1 MKILKIRNMKH
12 QISLPVLLGAMVWLL
27 APLSLPSCAPA
38 PEVIDITV
46 ASDYSQLVTALE
58 NVDASL
64 SERMTLLEAAME
76 SGLADNQAAVAL
88 VRQAVQSLRGDLEEK
103 LAAVSEAVKSQGT
116 SLETKLALIE
126 AAISTGFAEAGAQ
139 RTLLQEALASL
150 GGSLEEKVAAVET
163 AVKDQST
170 TLETKLDL
178 IEAAV
183 KDGLADNQTAQGLL
197 KEAIASLG
205 GTMQEKFAA
214 IDAALTGQQAD
225 LSAKLVLIETAL
237 TEGFAEGRTR
247 QELMQRTL
255 DSLGGSQAE
264 KLAAIDSALTS
275 QTAGLSAKLSL
286 IEAALT
292 SGFSSGATAIQ
303 QIQTTLSSLKGAVDG
318 ENRKIDAIITAL
330 GTLDPSMGSVSAA
343 LTQILASVDNI
354 SDYDTILKDI
364 LRNVEILLGTI
375 NGHAFVEMGDG
386 LKWATCNVG
395 ATNPWDYGDYFAW
408 GETTTK
414 TSYEET
420 NYFDR
425 NDPKY
430 YNINSKTKLDL
441 TDDAARAN
449 WGDTWRMPTDT
460 EFSWLMDSKNCT
472 WKWTTNYGGIGAI
485 GVILTSVVPGYEG
498 NQLFLPAAGIQS
510 SNHKTDV
517 GKSGNYWSSCLH
529 PGSNNSETTISLYV
543 EDKGLSIDGL
553 SRYTGSSIRPVSD

>member
-1 MKILKIRNMKH
+1 MKH

-126 AAISTGFAEAGAQ
+126 AAISTGFADAGAQ
-139 RTLLQEALASL
+139 RTLLEEALASL

-170 TLETKLDL
+170 TLETKLGL

-183 KDGLADNQTAQGLL
+183 KDGLADNQAAQGLL

-214 IDAALTGQQAD
+214 IDAVLTGQQAD

-237 TEGFAEGRTR
+237 AEGFAEGRTR

-303 QIQTTLSSLKGAVDG
+303 QIQTTLSSLKGVVDG
-318 ENRKIDAIITAL
+318 ENRKIDAIITEL
-330 GTLDPSMGSVSAA
+330 GELDPSTGSVSAA
-343 LTQILASVDNI
+343 LSQIQTSV
-354 SDYDTILKDI
+354 SGLSSYDDI
-364 LRNVEILLGTI
+364 LEAIQRSLEYLFLPDYVD
-375 NGHAFVEMGDG
+375 MGNG
-386 LKWATCNVG
+386 LKWATRNVG
-395 ATNPWDYGDYFAW
+395 AKTPVEYGDYFAW

-414 TSYEET
+414 SIYSWNTYKWGNGSSFTKYTSHPATLE
-420 NYFDR
+420 
-425 NDPKY
+425 
-430 YNINSKTKLDL
+430 SA
-441 TDDAARAN
+441 DDAATAN
-449 WGDTWRMPTDT
+449 WGGTWRTPTYLEWD
-460 EFSWLMDSKNCT
+460 FL
-472 WKWTTNYGGIGAI
+472 
-485 GVILTSVVPGYEG
+485 LTSSTQEWTEYKGSGVYGILITSELTG
-498 NQLFLPAAGIQS
+498 NSIFLPAAGYRDGADLILNGHHGYYWASTLEIS
-510 SNHKTDV
+510 SSEAARAEFYSQGISYV
-517 GKSGNYWSSCLH
+517 GA
-529 PGSNNSETTISLYV
+529 
-543 EDKGLSIDGL
+543 
-553 SRYTGSSIRPVSD
+553 SRCYGASIRPVKE